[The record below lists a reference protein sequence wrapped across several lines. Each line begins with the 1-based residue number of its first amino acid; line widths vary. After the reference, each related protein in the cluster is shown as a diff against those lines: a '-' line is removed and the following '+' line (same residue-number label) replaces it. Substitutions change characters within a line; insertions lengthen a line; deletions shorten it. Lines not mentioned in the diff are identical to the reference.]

1 MKKKISAMAARQ
13 KFGQM
18 LEEAFYRG
26 DTFIIERAGKPM
38 AAVISIEQYHQWQA
52 EREVFFD
59 QIKKIQERMGDYNV
73 PDLEAEITDAVTAVK
88 ESHN

>member
-1 MKKKISAMAARQ
+1 MEKKISAMNARQ

-26 DTFIIERAGKPM
+26 DTFIVERAGKPM
-38 AAVISIEQYHQWQA
+38 AAIVSIEQYQQWQA

-59 QIKKIQERMGDYNV
+59 RITKIQERMGEYDAS
-73 PDLEAEITDAVTAVK
+73 EIETEIAEAVTLAK
-88 ESHN
+88 ES